1 MSNQSPRPETVL
13 RRAIARALREAST
26 AEPAVVES
34 VDATTCTVDVQ
45 PLLMRVRQNERGER
59 EVTRAPM
66 VVGVPILFTGG
77 GGSRLTFPV
86 KRGDVCLLLVATR
99 SIARWNAI
107 GGEVDPE
114 DNRSHHISDSIALC
128 GLVDSAHAKPFHV
141 SATVLEGDDV
151 RLGNADTAQLL
162 ALKSDVDSLKT
173 WAASH
178 THVVP
183 GVTTGPSSTT
193 SSVPS
198 SIPPSATGTT
208 NTRAS

>member
-26 AEPAVVES
+26 AEPAIVES
-34 VDATTCTVDVQ
+34 VDHATCTVDVQ
-45 PLLMRVRQNERGER
+45 PLLMRVRQTESGER

-66 VVGVPILFTGG
+66 VVGVPVLFAGG

-114 DNRSHHISDSIALC
+114 DNRAHHISDSIALC
-128 GLVDSAHAKPFHV
+128 GLTDSAHAKPFHAT
-141 SATVLEGDDV
+141 ATVLEGNDV
-151 RLGNADTAQLL
+151 RLGDADNAQLL
-162 ALKSDVDSLKT
+162 ALKSDVDDLKS
-173 WAASH
+173 WAAGH
-178 THVVP
+178 FHAGGTIF
-183 GVTTGPSSTT
+183 GFTDTPST
-193 SSVPS
+193 P
-198 SIPPSATGTT
+198 PPSATGTT
-208 NTRAS
+208 NTKAS